1 MTVVQLP
8 TMRRSQWATAESELA
23 DAVEETGHPRLEEHL
38 AWADRFLADSPAPDQ
53 IWANRIA
60 AIAVIADRRADVAP
74 TQDRRAVYIDT
85 ADAAHRMLDLVYR
98 IHGVLPDEVAQAILA
113 GTGPARLEKA

>member
-8 TMRRSQWATAESELA
+8 TLSRSQWTLAEWELA
-23 DAVEETGHPRLEEHL
+23 DAVERTGHPRLEEHL
-38 AWADRFLADSPAPDQ
+38 TWADRFLADAPAPNQ

-74 TQDRRAVYIDT
+74 TRPRRAIYLDA
-85 ADAAHRMLDLVYR
+85 ADAAHRLLDLAYR
-98 IHGVLPDEVAQAILA
+98 VHGAVPDETAQVVLA
-113 GTGPARLEKA
+113 GMGQAELEKA